1 MTTETLDLRN
11 TNLLSQAR
19 RRLYS
24 PFFPHFLPKRLR
36 IIFKVDILF
45 VVYFSTFYI
54 IFKTMKI
61 EVKGDMTQ
69 L

>member
-19 RRLYS
+19 RRLYR
-24 PFFPHFLPKRLR
+24 PFFPQFLPKRLR

-54 IFKTMKI
+54 IFQTMKI